1 MHDALPLLQL
11 AQDVVVLVV
20 DPQEIGSDLGR
31 EPGTGVTAHL
41 VQHGVPARVKAVPS
55 DRRGAGDLIMAQAQE
70 EGADLL
76 VMGGYGHSRLRK
88 MLLGGVTQHMLGRA
102 TTPVL
107 LSH

>member
-11 AQDVVVLVV
+11 AQEVVVLVV
-20 DPQEIGSDLGR
+20 DPQGIGSDLGR
-31 EPGTGVTAHL
+31 EPGTGVAAHL
-41 VQHGVPARVKAVPS
+41 VQHGVAARVKAVGG
-55 DRRGAGDLIMAQAQE
+55 DRRNTGDLIMAEAQE

-88 MLLGGVTQHMLGRA
+88 MLLGGVTQHMLDRA
-102 TTPVL
+102 AVPVL